1 MGYESF
7 TFTLAAEQK
16 ICLVVM
22 NSKNPGKDL
31 LIDDASLKTEDGGIV
46 GGGGVDPEPEQ
57 GNLVTNPGFEN
68 WTGALPTA

>member
-1 MGYESF
+1 
-7 TFTLAAEQK
+7 
-16 ICLVVM
+16 M

-68 WTGALPTA
+68 WTGLYLRHGIMQLTILVSPKKRQ

>member
-1 MGYESF
+1 
-7 TFTLAAEQK
+7 
-16 ICLVVM
+16 M